1 MTFQRR
7 KCPELR
13 RGSSIFFQPKDVSL
27 PEDPKRKLERNLDL
41 VGGLEHGII
50 NRDIGIINI
59 LANNGELLVTG
70 WWFGTM
76 EFYVFPYI
84 LGIASSQLT
93 NSYFSE
99 G

>member
-1 MTFQRR
+1 M
-7 KCPELR
+7 
-13 RGSSIFFQPKDVSL
+13 SL
-27 PEDPKRKLERNLDL
+27 PEDPKRELKRNLDL

-50 NRDIGIINI
+50 NRDIGIIKWLI
-59 LANNGELLVTG
+59 LANNGELLVIG

-84 LGIASSQLT
+84 LGISSSQLT